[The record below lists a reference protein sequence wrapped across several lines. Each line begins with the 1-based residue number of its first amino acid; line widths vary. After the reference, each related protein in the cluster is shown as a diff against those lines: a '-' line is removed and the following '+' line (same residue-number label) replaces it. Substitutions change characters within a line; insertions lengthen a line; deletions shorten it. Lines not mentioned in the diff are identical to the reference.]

1 MHETNILHDLA
12 WIMLAAAIAVI
23 AFQKIKLPPL
33 LGYIAA
39 GFAIGPHLGLWP
51 ALVQIENV
59 QELAELGVIFLMFY
73 IGLEFDLD
81 RLKKVFAPAFLALA
95 LQTLLMLF
103 IGMEVSRW
111 LGMSPTNGWF
121 LGGLLSISSSMVS
134 VKLIRERNVFH
145 HPHGQMAVGILIF
158 EDFLAI
164 VLLVLLAGLAERG
177 SMDYEALGRSALLI
191 GIFVVAVFLIGK
203 LGAPRL
209 MNVIEKRGTT
219 ETVTMS
225 TLGIIFLVS
234 LLADAF
240 HFSWALGGFLA
251 GAILSRTRL
260 AHKIDE
266 LTEPLRDLF
275 SALFFVS
282 VGMLI
287 DPIGI
292 LNNAVTII
300 ALSVIVI
307 IAKFSSCWLG
317 LFLAGQRPRVAG
329 RAALIKSQIGEF
341 SFVITAIGAKYA
353 VTSPDLQAIAS
364 GVAFVTILT
373 TPSLIS
379 NEDRILNFIE
389 RITPRAAKEF
399 CTLFAKWEEALRSSL
414 NRSSFLALARKPIER
429 ILIHFIIINAIMIA
443 AAIISD
449 KVEAPTWVPFSK
461 VHFYQGVFVLSLLMS
476 LPFIVDTVRNLNV
489 LVLLFSKAALSRIA
503 SQQFS
508 KKIYRAVFEGLILL
522 LLLIVYGSVF
532 IIVAAPYFPTGTVFA
547 TFLVSGVILGW
558 IFWKKLI
565 RMHNGWEKALVE
577 SISQNTEENISQRIE
592 DNLKK
597 LTAERP
603 WDVKVESLQIPPD
616 SRWVGCQIKDMDMRR
631 QTGVFIAGIER
642 GGYNLENIKPDS
654 RLFPNDQVFL
664 IGEST
669 QINKAID
676 MLRTKAES
684 APSSNSSINFDRIPV
699 VPNCPLIGLRLKD
712 TKIRDDYHVTIVGIR
727 KEERRIIGPS
737 PDEII
742 EEGDI
747 LLSMGVPEN
756 LANFKEA
763 MSQIAPLDHA
773 EVG

>member
-1 MHETNILHDLA
+1 MHETNILNDLA
-12 WIMLAAAIAVI
+12 WIMLAAAIAVLI
-23 AFQKIKLPPL
+23 FQKIKLPPL

-39 GFAIGPHLGLWP
+39 GFMIGPHLGLWP

-103 IGMEVSRW
+103 IGMEASRW

-121 LGGLLSISSSMVS
+121 LGGILSISSSMVS
-134 VKLIRERNVFH
+134 VKLIREKNVFH

-191 GIFVVAVFLIGK
+191 GIFVVAVFFIGK
-203 LGAPRL
+203 LSTPSL
-209 MNVIEKRGTT
+209 IKIIEKRGTT
-219 ETVTMS
+219 ETVTLT

-287 DPIGI
+287 DPVGVW
-292 LNNAVTII
+292 NNAIVIL

-307 IAKFSSCWLG
+307 IGKFSSCWIG
-317 LFLAGQRPRVAG
+317 LFLAGQPPRTAG
-329 RAALIKSQIGEF
+329 RASLIKSQIGEF
-341 SFVITAIGAKYA
+341 GFVITAIGAKYA
-353 VTSPDLQAIAS
+353 VTSPDLQSIAS
-364 GVAFVTILT
+364 GVAFVTILV
-373 TPSLIS
+373 TPFLI
-379 NEDRILNFIE
+379 NNDERILNFIGKV
-389 RITPRAAKEF
+389 TPSAAKEF
-399 CTLFAKWEEALRSSL
+399 CTLFSKWEEALRASL
-414 NRSSFLALARKPIER
+414 NRSSFLTLARKPFNR
-429 ILIHFIIINAIMIA
+429 IVIHFVLINAIMIA
-443 AAIISD
+443 AALISGNIN
-449 KVEAPTWVPFSK
+449 APEWLPISQS
-461 VHFYQGVFVLSLLMS
+461 HFQQSIFVVSLLMS
-476 LPFIVDTVRNLNV
+476 LPFIVDTIRNMNV
-489 LVLLFSKAALSRIA
+489 LVLLFSDVALSRLV

-508 KKIYRAVFEGLILL
+508 KRIYRSAFNGLILL
-522 LLLIVYGSVF
+522 LILFVYGTVF

-547 TFLVSGVILGW
+547 AFLLIAILTG
-558 IFWKKLI
+558 ITFWKKLI
-565 RMHNGWEKALVE
+565 NMHNGWEKALID
-577 SISQNTEENISQRIE
+577 SISHNNEERITQRIE

-597 LTAERP
+597 LTAKRH
-603 WDVKVESLQIPPD
+603 WDVKVESIILPND
-616 SRWVGCQIKDMDMRR
+616 SRWAGDQIKNMDMRST
-631 QTGVFIAGIER
+631 TGVFVAGIER
-642 GGYNLENIKPDS
+642 GGFDLENIRPDT
-654 RLFPNDQVFL
+654 RIFPNDKIFL
-664 IGEST
+664 LGET
-669 QINKAID
+669 AQIAKAKE
-676 MLRTKAES
+676 MLKEKSEDTS
-684 APSSNSSINFDRIPV
+684 QHGTSINFERIPV
-699 VPNCPLIGLRLKD
+699 LPHCPLIGLRLKD

-727 KEERRIIGPS
+727 KEERRIIGPG
-737 PDEII
+737 PEEII
-742 EEGDI
+742 NEGDL
-747 LLSMGVPEN
+747 LLSMGSQTH
-756 LANFKEA
+756 LANFKTS
-763 MSQIAPLDHA
+763 MTTPIPLD
-773 EVG
+773 EPRT